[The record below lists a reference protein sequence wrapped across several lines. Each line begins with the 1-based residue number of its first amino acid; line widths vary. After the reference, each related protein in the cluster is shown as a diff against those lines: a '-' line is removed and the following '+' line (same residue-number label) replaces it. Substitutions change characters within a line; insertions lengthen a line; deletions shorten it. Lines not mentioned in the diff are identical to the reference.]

1 MTGGSGAMKHMTLKV
16 ENLTTAFNTERGVVK
31 VVDDLN
37 FHIGAGE
44 VLGLVGES
52 GSGKSVTALS
62 IMQLI
67 PNPPGKIA
75 GGRIFFNGENLLE
88 KSREQMRQIRG
99 SGIAMIFQ
107 EPMTSLNPVYT
118 VGNQLIEA
126 IRVHAKVSAKAAR
139 ESALEVLKNVGI
151 AMPERRMKNY
161 PHQFSGGM
169 RQRIMIAMAL
179 ASNPKLLIADE
190 PTTALDVTIQAQILD
205 LIRKI
210 NKTYNT
216 AVLLV
221 THDMG
226 VVAQLCDRVCVIY
239 AGKLMEEADTVTLFE
254 TPAHPYTAALLKS
267 IPSLEESTERL
278 TTIEGNLPEPFNLPP
293 GCRFAGR
300 CCHALDVCYR
310 EQPERSEL
318 GAEHFAYCWNPIK
331 YAGQGGDHA

>member
-1 MTGGSGAMKHMTLKV
+1 MKDGLGAMKNMTLKV

-37 FHIGAGE
+37 FHIGEGE
-44 VLGLVGES
+44 ILGLVGES

-118 VGNQLIEA
+118 VGNQLVEA
-126 IRVHAKVSAKAAR
+126 IRVHAKLSAKAAH
-139 ESALEVLKNVGI
+139 ESAIEVLKNVGI
-151 AMPERRMKNY
+151 AMPEKRMKNY

-210 NKTYNT
+210 NKNYST

-226 VVAQLCDRVCVIY
+226 VVAQLCHRVCVVY
-239 AGKLMEEADTVTLFE
+239 AGRLMEEADTVTLFE
-254 TPAHPYTAALLKS
+254 TPTHPYTAALLNS

-278 TTIEGNLPEPFNLPP
+278 TTIEGNLPDPFSLPP

-300 CCHALDVCYR
+300 CRFALDICHR
-310 EQPERSEL
+310 EQPERTEIHE
-318 GAEHFAYCWNPIK
+318 GHFAYCWNPIK
-331 YAGQGGDHA
+331 HGGQGGDHV

>member
-1 MTGGSGAMKHMTLKV
+1 MEKITLKV
-16 ENLTTAFNTERGVVK
+16 ENLTTVFNTEKGVVK
-31 VVDDLN
+31 VVDDLS
-37 FHIGAGE
+37 FHIKAGE

-52 GSGKSVTALS
+52 GSGKSVTSLS

-75 GGRIFFNGENLLE
+75 GGSAFFNGENLFT
-88 KSREQMRQIRG
+88 KTKEQMRQIRG
-99 SGIAMIFQ
+99 SGISMIFQ

-126 IRVHAKVSAKAAR
+126 VRVHSKVSEKEALAR
-139 ESALEVLKNVGI
+139 AIDLLNSVGI
-151 AMPERRMKNY
+151 SLPEKRMKSY

-179 ASNPKLLIADE
+179 ACEPQLLIADE

-210 NKTYNT
+210 NLSFNT

-239 AGKLMEEADTVTLFE
+239 AGRLMEEADTVRLFE
-254 TPAHPYTAALLKS
+254 RPVHPYTEALLNS
-267 IPSLEESTERL
+267 IPSLEKAVERL
-278 TTIEGNLPEPFNLPP
+278 TTIEGILPEPFNLPS
-293 GCRFAGR
+293 GCRFADR
-300 CCHALDVCYR
+300 CKHALEKCHR
-310 EQPERSEL
+310 EQPLLEEFGL
-318 GAEHFAYCWNPIK
+318 NHFAYCWNPIK
-331 YAGQGGDHA
+331 YEKQGRGDE

>member
-1 MTGGSGAMKHMTLKV
+1 VNVV
-16 ENLTTAFNTERGVVK
+16 E
-31 VVDDLN
+31 DLS
-37 FHIGAGE
+37 FHVGAGE
-44 VLGLVGES
+44 ILGLVGES

-67 PNPPGKIA
+67 PNPPGKIL
-75 GGRIFFNGENLLE
+75 GGRILFKGENLLE

-99 SGIAMIFQ
+99 SGISMIFQ

-126 IRVHAKVSAKAAR
+126 IRVHAKVSKKSAR
-139 ESALEVLKNVGI
+139 DSAIEVLKNVGI
-151 AMPERRMKNY
+151 SMPERRMKNY

-179 ASNPKLLIADE
+179 ASKPTLLIADE

-210 NKTYNT
+210 NQIYNT

-226 VVAQLCDRVCVIY
+226 VVAQLCDRVCVVY
-239 AGKLMEEADTVTLFE
+239 AGKLMEEAGTVNLFE
-254 TPAHPYTAALLKS
+254 TPAHPYTAALLDS

-278 TTIEGNLPEPFNLPP
+278 TTIEGNLPDPFNLPP
-293 GCRFAGR
+293 GCRFAMR
-300 CCHALDVCYR
+300 CRHALDICHR
-310 EQPERSEL
+310 EPPERSQIRE
-318 GAEHFAYCWNPIK
+318 GHFAYCWNPVK
-331 YAGQGGDHA
+331 HGEAR